1 MKKEA
6 MNREL
11 NLENILFIDI
21 ETVPQQ
27 ARYNDLTEPLKS
39 LWDKKS
45 EYLHR
50 KEEETPES
58 LYSRAGIYAEFGKVI
73 CISVGSIKQTA
84 DRTRHLRIK
93 SYYGEDELTVLQN
106 FNEMLFKF
114 YNRPTY
120 QLCAHNGKE
129 FDFPYLSRR
138 MLINRMRLPLLLNNA
153 GKKPWEVNH
162 LDTMDF
168 WKFGDHKSFTS
179 LELLAAVFGIPSPKE
194 ETDGSQVADL
204 FWKENNLKQIV
215 EYCQK
220 DVATVVQIMMN
231 FLGEPMIEESNIQ
244 VYS

>member
-1 MKKEA
+1 MI
-6 MNREL
+6 REL

-21 ETVPQQ
+21 ETVPQY
-27 ARYNDLTEPLKS
+27 ASYNEMSEPLKS
-39 LWDKKS
+39 LWVKKS

-58 LYSRAGIYAEFGKVI
+58 LYSRAGIYAEFGKVV
-73 CISVGSIKQTA
+73 CISVGSIKQS
-84 DRTRHLRIK
+84 DRVKHLRIK
-93 SYYGEDELTVLQN
+93 SFYGEDEAEVLQQ

-114 YNRPTY
+114 YNRPNY

-138 MLINRMRLPLLLNNA
+138 MLINRLRLPLLLNNA

-194 ETDGSQVADL
+194 ETDGSQVSRL
-204 FWKENNLKQIV
+204 YWEEKNMKQIV
-215 EYCQK
+215 DYCHK

-231 FLGEPMIEESNIQ
+231 FLGEPMIDESNIQ
-244 VYS
+244 FFS